1 MKATILVDSCSYFR
15 LAQSIH
21 PLLKTPF
28 CEEKHVLGVIKEL
41 NIEYNKNPSL
51 KHKFFWVTQPEYA
64 ENRKQCFQFNYKYA
78 KDYFYYCCFFIG
90 IIFCKSK

>member
-1 MKATILVDSCSYFR
+1 MITTILVDSCSYFR

-41 NIEYNKNPSL
+41 NQEYKQNPI
-51 KHKFFWVTQPEYA
+51 K
-64 ENRKQCFQFNYKYA
+64 
-78 KDYFYYCCFFIG
+78 
-90 IIFCKSK
+90 